1 MTTSRSA
8 TSATVWSST
17 FVPSKSPY
25 PEFGQDG
32 YSVAWVDTDTGRFQ
46 VLVDGARPASGTVG
60 HLVQVTLGGDTVEM
74 FVADPS

>member
-1 MTTSRSA
+1 MSETA
-8 TSATVWSST
+8 NPATVWSST

-32 YSVAWVDTDTGRFQ
+32 YSVAWVDTEAGRLQ
-46 VLVDGARPASGTVG
+46 VLVDGQRPAPGTTG
-60 HLVQVTLGGDTVEM
+60 RLVHTTLGEDAIEM

>member
-1 MTTSRSA
+1 M
-8 TSATVWSST
+8 WSST

-46 VLVDGARPASGTVG
+46 VLVDGARPAPGTVG
-60 HLVQVTLGGDTVEM
+60 HLVQATLGDDTVEM

>member
-1 MTTSRSA
+1 MSGSEKR
-8 TSATVWSST
+8 ATVWSST

-32 YSVAWVDTDTGRFQ
+32 YSVAWVDTSEGRFQ
-46 VLVDGARPASGTVG
+46 VLVHGARPVPGTVG
-60 HLVQVTLGGDTVEM
+60 RLVAATLGGDAIEM

>member
-1 MTTSRSA
+1 MSA
-8 TSATVWSST
+8 AEATATVWSST

-32 YSVAWVDTDTGRFQ
+32 YCVAWVDSGHTRLQ
-46 VLVDGARPASGTVG
+46 VLVEGARPAPGTTG
-60 HLVQVTLGGDTVEM
+60 RLVEKSLGDATVAV